1 MSAETVQI
9 TADELARIRRAL
21 AIAGQLIAQSPQVQ
35 AMQALAD
42 ASGLID
48 KRQAQ
53 EPKQEGQG

>member
-1 MSAETVQI
+1 MSAEVVQI

-21 AIAGQLIAQSPQVQ
+21 AMAGQLIAQSPQVQ

-42 ASGLID
+42 ASGIID
-48 KRQAQ
+48 KRQVK